1 VSRLRTPTAHLI
13 PPRLRARE
21 ATPTPPPCPSSGERE
36 LSGDDD
42 ACNQPVKGRG
52 SKAKAEIDDPRGGR
66 IADYRPEFGGVA
78 SAGVRSDARRG
89 RRMVPADA
97 RAVCMGML

>member
-1 VSRLRTPTAHLI
+1 MMMRVISWR
-13 PPRLRARE
+13 
-21 ATPTPPPCPSSGERE
+21 
-36 LSGDDD
+36 
-42 ACNQPVKGRG
+42 RG
-52 SKAKAEIDDPRGGR
+52 AWSKAKAEIDDPRGGR

-89 RRMVPADA
+89 RMLPADA